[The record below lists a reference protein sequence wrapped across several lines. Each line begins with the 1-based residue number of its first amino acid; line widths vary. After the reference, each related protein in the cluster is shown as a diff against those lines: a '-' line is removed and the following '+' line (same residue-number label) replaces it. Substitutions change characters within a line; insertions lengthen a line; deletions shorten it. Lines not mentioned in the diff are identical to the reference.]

1 MCLTRKAK
9 QMLDKVYE
17 ALWPKVKPEDYL
29 AGPLPLESE
38 LAQARQ
44 LHESS
49 QRLVKRRL
57 EKDIQVQ
64 TEFRRD
70 VQHDLKMAEEA
81 LNLVDRD
88 PSNDA
93 K

>member
-1 MCLTRKAK
+1 
-9 QMLDKVYE
+9 MLEKVKE
-17 ALWPKVKPEDYL
+17 ALWPKMKPEDYL

-44 LHESS
+44 RHESS

-57 EKDIQVQ
+57 DKDIKVQ
-64 TEFRRD
+64 SDFRRT

-81 LNLVDRD
+81 LNMVDRD
-88 PSNDA
+88 PTNDE